1 MKSEQYKKSFFE
13 NMISQPLIMVVSD
26 LDGTLLGPDHR
37 ISEQDYQLLQL
48 LKTKNVYR
56 VVATGRSVYSANKV
70 LPTEFPI
77 DYLIFS
83 SGAGVMDWT
92 QQEILLERSLTAS
105 ETAFLAN
112 FLIQLK
118 MDFMIQMPIPDNHHF
133 LFFDSQVRPNPDFW
147 RRIEIYQGFAAPLQ
161 QPIDTIGASS
171 EFVVIIPDG
180 VTVYDQIKCQLPQF
194 NVIRATSALDGKSIW
209 VEILPKN
216 VSKATATAW
225 LCERLGCPR
234 EMVLGIGNDYN
245 DLDLLNWTGHSF
257 VVENAPIELKNKFR
271 CTASNAESG
280 FSHAVREW
288 FPQLL
293 E

>member
-1 MKSEQYKKSFFE
+1 
-13 NMISQPLIMVVSD
+13 MVVSD

-37 ISEQDYQLLQL
+37 VSEQDYQLLHL
-48 LKTKNVYR
+48 LRTKNIYR

-70 LPTEFPI
+70 LSAEFPI

-92 QQEILLERSLTAS
+92 QQEILLQRSLTAS
-105 ETAFLAN
+105 ETAFIAK
-112 FLIQLK
+112 FLIESK
-118 MDFMIQMPIPDNHHF
+118 MDFMIQMPIPENHHF
-133 LFFDSQVRPNPDFW
+133 LFFASHARPNPDFW
-147 RRIEIYQGFAAPLQ
+147 RRIEIYQSFAAPLQ
-161 QPIDTIGASS
+161 QPIDSIGASS

-180 VTVYDQIKCQLPQF
+180 VAVYDQIKCQLPQF
-194 NVIRATSALDGKSIW
+194 NVIRATSVLDGQSIW
-209 VEILPKN
+209 VEIFPKD
-216 VSKATATAW
+216 VSKATAAAW
-225 LCERLGCPR
+225 LCERLGCSR

-257 VVENAPIELKNKFR
+257 VVANAPIELKNKFR

-280 FSHAVREW
+280 LSHAVRAW